1 MEIFCYNKMYLFI
14 PALACFSRS
23 LPHSFCCH
31 KFCLVAGVGWRRLAM
46 GLSHVKVLWTIL
58 LWQCEI
64 LSVSISIRAH
74 TLALPWLPSLM
85 NLTTLVHYLHI
96 ANVIRVAKADEQEGE
111 RERETGRAR

>member
-1 MEIFCYNKMYLFI
+1 
-14 PALACFSRS
+14 
-23 LPHSFCCH
+23 
-31 KFCLVAGVGWRRLAM
+31 M

-96 ANVIRVAKADEQEGE
+96 ANVIRVAKADEQDGEGVG
-111 RERETGRAR
+111 GRRGECAEVEL

>member
-14 PALACFSRS
+14 PALASFSLSLGFIRLPQVLSSGRRS
-23 LPHSFCCH
+23 
-31 KFCLVAGVGWRRLAM
+31 LAM

-96 ANVIRVAKADEQEGE
+96 PNVIRVAKADEQDGE
-111 RERETGRAR
+111 REREAGRVR